1 MGGIRVKNLFER
13 SMLRSLCD
21 FGIDVWVPPND
32 EQYIVASTPL
42 ADNTADAAFTL
53 NANGIGAHGNRL
65 LWPCRLFIVVRN
77 RAGMTSG
84 SPGIPSANLSFASA
98 DAFSVVIV
106 GKFMGRVVTE
116 TVVVN
121 LITSLTTPSGQ
132 QRSHVLTTNHY
143 DEITSIS
150 HAAKGGGW
158 GQTTP
163 LQVSIGLGNCEIGD
177 PSTNRVELWRP
188 FSAANLGL
196 LKRLVCPWD
205 NTSFGIGSGTSN
217 ATINNATKSLAIPGK
232 ALDFR
237 EFKAFTAQTADTLT
251 STGHG
256 LTEGQ
261 IVQVSDI
268 GDGLGGLSARTNY
281 YVSLLSA
288 NTIALSTSRTIRN
301 FTTSA
306 AADTLTLNG
315 HGIANDTPVVLYDV
329 ANGIPTGLAAA
340 TVYYVVST
348 AANTLQLA
356 ATVGG
361 AAINITGGDVAIGLL
376 QVVDIAA
383 GGLFANNDAL
393 MVNRPFHS
401 WRQARLI
408 IDDAAQAEGASL

>member
-32 EQYIVASTPL
+32 EQYVVASTDL

-53 NANGIGAHGNRL
+53 SSNITGMGNKL
-65 LWPCRLFIVVRN
+65 LWPCRLFIVLRN
-77 RAGMTSG
+77 RGLMTG
-84 SPGIPSANLSFASA
+84 GAPGITQVNPTFAGS
-98 DAFSVVIV
+98 DQFSVVVV
-106 GKFMGRVVTE
+106 GKFMNRVVTE

-121 LITSLTTPSGQ
+121 IASITSPAGV
-132 QRSHVLTTNHY
+132 QRSHILTTNHF

-150 HAAKGGGW
+150 HASKSGVW

-163 LQVSIGLGNCEIGD
+163 LRVSIGLGNCEIGD

-205 NTSFGIGSGTSN
+205 NTSFGIGSGTTN
-217 ATINNATKSLAIPGK
+217 ATINNNTKSLAIPGK

-237 EFKAFTAQTADTLT
+237 EFKAFTGQTADTLT
-251 STGHG
+251 STAHG

-268 GDGLGGLSARTNY
+268 GDNLGGLSARTNY
-281 YVSLLSA
+281 YVSLLTA
-288 NTIALSTSRTIRN
+288 NTIALSTSRTIRS

-306 AADTLTLNG
+306 AANTLTLNG
-315 HGIANDTPVVLYDV
+315 HALVDTTPVVLYDIG
-329 ANGIPTGLAAA
+329 NGIPTGLAAA
-340 TVYYVVST
+340 TVYYVVSS
-348 AANTLQLA
+348 AANTIQLA
-356 ATVGG
+356 ATSGG
-361 AAINITGGDVAIGLL
+361 AAIDITGGDVAVGLL
-376 QVVDIAA
+376 SVVDIAA
-383 GGLFANNDAL
+383 GGLFANNDAI

>member
-32 EQYIVASTPL
+32 EQYVVASTPL
-42 ADNTADAAFTL
+42 ANNTADAAFTL

-65 LWPCRLFIVVRN
+65 LWPCRLYIVLRN
-77 RAGMTSG
+77 RGTINSG
-84 SPGIPSANLSFASA
+84 APGIQQVYASFAGS
-98 DAFSVVIV
+98 DEFKVTVV
-106 GKFMGRVVTE
+106 GKFMGRVVSE
-116 TVVVN
+116 V
-121 LITSLTTPSGQ
+121 LTINISTYSTPSGQ
-132 QRSHVLTTNHY
+132 QRSHVITTNHY

-150 HAAKGGGW
+150 HSAKVGTW
-158 GQTTP
+158 GDVTP
-163 LQVSIGLGNCEIGD
+163 MQVSVGLANCEIGD
-177 PSTNRVELWRP
+177 PSVNRVETWRP

-217 ATINNATKSLAIPGK
+217 ATINNNTKSLSIPGK

-237 EFKAFTAQTADTLT
+237 EFAAFSGQTVDTLT
-251 STGHG
+251 RTGHG

-261 IVQVSDI
+261 VVQVSDL
-268 GDGLGGLSARTNY
+268 GDNLGGLSARTNY

-288 NTIALSTSRTIRN
+288 NTIALSTSRTIRS

-315 HGIANDTPVVLYDV
+315 HALVDTTPVVLYDIG
-329 ANGIPTGLAAA
+329 NGIPAGLAAA
-340 TVYYVVST
+340 TVYYVVSA
-348 AANTLQLA
+348 AANTIQLS
-356 ATVGG
+356 ATSGG
-361 AAINITGGDVAIGLL
+361 AAIDITGGNVAVGLL

-408 IDDAAQAEGASL
+408 IEDAAQAEGASL